1 MLCPAYS
8 YEKDNSGVGRVKAAA
23 ADGEFRVYV
32 MEASAVRDFILIEFG
47 LGTLFYKVWLIL
59 MHNAFLAGT
68 GSWLTTEMVKR
79 VYKRLI

>member
-1 MLCPAYS
+1 M
-8 YEKDNSGVGRVKAAA
+8 KAVT

-47 LGTLFYKVWLIL
+47 LGTLFYKVWLL
-59 MHNAFLAGT
+59 LAHNAFLAGT
-68 GSWLTTEMVKR
+68 GSWLMTEMVKR

>member
-1 MLCPAYS
+1 M
-8 YEKDNSGVGRVKAAA
+8 KAAT

-47 LGTLFYKVWLIL
+47 LGTLFYKVWLLL

-79 VYKRLI
+79 VYKRLV